1 MPSKNKNGNDN
12 VGESTAGSGYTPSLS
27 RWNDWSELKSLIP
40 WTVILL
46 LLALSTYYLSRP
58 KPEDLQKRAEKMLS
72 DIQAQQNSSAPD
84 SGAHALSLVLTQLR
98 EEEEAD
104 FARGLWQHISHA
116 LFVACFLILAVEI
129 HTRRVAR
136 RDMRNHVDEVTK
148 NVFQGVS
155 QRLLGEHIS
164 LELREI
170 LREDFVKESAGY
182 QLTFEGTPDGDS
194 EWVVVREESWYDVRN
209 LTNEQLDFPFKTS
222 ICGHHKETRNVGG
235 VPTQFPQFVSVT
247 IDRTPQSLSDFQDSK
262 QPDVLK
268 KNLPFQKNSLLSVKV
283 ITRLLYRTKD
293 SVVFSSSIAMEKSEV
308 TISNQVANLLGD
320 FEVIVLHKQAGQV
333 NPRTTG
339 LWEFNRALLP
349 GQGWYVSWRK
359 ANPDGSQSGLIQT
372 KIQAAPSSQMEA
384 SEQAVKSDKSQVPVA
399 KDQLQIDAKQERP
412 SET

>member
-1 MPSKNKNGNDN
+1 MPSKNKNDN
-12 VGESTAGSGYTPSLS
+12 VGESTSGSGYSPSLS
-27 RWNDWSELKSLIP
+27 EWNDWSELKSLIP
-40 WTVILL
+40 WMVILL

-58 KPEDLQKRAEKMLS
+58 KPEDLQRRAEKMLS
-72 DIQAQQNSSAPD
+72 DIQETQQN

-98 EEEEAD
+98 EEEQAD

-136 RDMRNHVDEVTK
+136 RDMRDYVDEVTN

-194 EWVVVREESWYDVRN
+194 EWVIVREESWYDVRN

-222 ICGHHKETRNVGG
+222 ICGHHKETRNVDG
-235 VPTQFPQFVSVT
+235 VPTQFPQFVSVA
-247 IDRTPQSLSDFQDSK
+247 IDLAPQPLSDFQD
-262 QPDVLK
+262 PNHPEVLK

-283 ITRLLYRTKD
+283 ISRLLYRTKD
-293 SVVFSSSIAMEKSEV
+293 SVVFSSSIGMEKSEV

-359 ANPDGSQSGLIQT
+359 VNPSGSQNALVQT
-372 KIQAAPSSQMEA
+372 KTQAAPGSQKEAMEQTVK
-384 SEQAVKSDKSQVPVA
+384 EQRISNPG
-399 KDQLQIDAKQERP
+399 R
-412 SET
+412 